1 MAALSMPGSFR
12 SMANTLLPSSLS
24 AVSSRLSGLPA
35 IFQSFGSLSLMVFGS
50 GGVSLAAAA
59 ATSP

>member
-1 MAALSMPGSFR
+1 
-12 SMANTLLPSSLS
+12 MANTLLPSSLS
-24 AVSSRLSGLPA
+24 AVSSRFRGLPA
-35 IFQSFGSLSLMVFGS
+35 TFQFFGSLSLMLLGS

>member
-1 MAALSMPGSFR
+1 MAAQSMPGSFR
-12 SMANTLLPSSLS
+12 SMAKILLPSSLS

-35 IFQSFGSLSLMVFGS
+35 IFQYFGSFSLMDFGS
-50 GGVSLAAAA
+50 GGVSFAAAA